1 MLQSLFFKTFIF
13 SVLMISVGCF
23 AQNSAGII
31 DHIQHDVPGA
41 GKVTIRQSEGISKL
55 LNAYYIQNAS
65 KPGMQGFR
73 IRLYFDL
80 GQQSRTVSEDV
91 MNQFMENYP
100 GVSVYRSFD
109 SPYYKVSVGD
119 FRTRDEA
126 LKFLKTIERKYPKA
140 FIVPEWINFPQLN

>member
-1 MLQSLFFKTFIF
+1 MLLKLIRKTLFVSILLCINY
-13 SVLMISVGCF
+13 SY
-23 AQNSAGII
+23 AQDYRGIVEQLQQ
-31 DHIQHDVPGA
+31 DMPGT
-41 GKVTIRQSEGISKL
+41 GKVRVHQSEGITKL

-80 GQQSRTVSEDV
+80 GQHSRNASEEV

-100 GVSVYRSFD
+100 GIAVYRSFD

-119 FRTRDEA
+119 YRTRDEA
-126 LKFLKTIERKYPKA
+126 LKFLKTIEKIYPKA